1 MPLTQDAWR
10 TADLYV
16 NMLWDNGN
24 IRVFTMSGW
33 FLFAPRAAER
43 SEAKTL
49 SSQRKYDALPPANK
63 RGYDRGAEN
72 ELAVLELSV
81 HAATGCEAGQLS
93 HIAAFDDIERTAVG
107 IGRLGETAAESAR
120 MCIIAEAL
128 CEYGTTTTRA
138 WNHLGITATDMGNVM
153 SRRTWF
159 GIQFGHELPPAVCP
173 LDSRHDD
180 SPFARK
186 LCEWNEQAGLIDS
199 DSPML
204 MASSPSDDPIEVAS
218 LPTHAQL
225 LTVARAGSITWE
237 SIGTAPPGSPA
248 TYGPLYLLSQS
259 TLTAVRRAS
268 FSLATETVL
277 PCTAYENS
285 VEMDVDTWLRSHSRA
300 TQAWARALAVSLGR
314 FGIDAMGNSETN
326 AHTGSADAPSAFSF
340 AWSAS
345 FGTAGASHPWLADGV
360 CEQLLCTVMSLE
372 RLYISTEPVDS
383 MHPPLVQLVQLMYE
397 NALVHFM
404 RHAVGMDSNVPSE
417 LFDHIE
423 STSMPIFARSLE
435 RDPSRQATLEPMC
448 AALQLITA
456 WAGILF
462 HASDH
467 MTDNACRAKPWEVVA
482 MAPHADSHATWIA
495 APMTAPPHSMHSR
508 AWELASTVDYYHTIA
523 PASLHHDVQCTV
535 ILAESAT
542 TFLSGSKAPVR
553 CTVCGKVVDDDALK
567 GFHKHLHARKC
578 ITAIARAARATMRTC
593 KRKAHVEPTELDA
606 PPGTDANDDDKSSGS
621 THDADLRDIRE
632 VLYEA
637 ERQVI
642 ALFGCECLGVQ
653 VSGHKERTIRTNATH
668 GTAIGMLN
676 GWISPLP
683 MPHFAARC

>member
-1 MPLTQDAWR
+1 
-10 TADLYV
+10 
-16 NMLWDNGN
+16 
-24 IRVFTMSGW
+24 MSGW

-49 SSQRKYDALPPANK
+49 SSQRKYDALPSANK
-63 RGYDRGAEN
+63 PNYDRGAEN
-72 ELAVLELSV
+72 ELAALELSV
-81 HAATGCEAGQLS
+81 HAATGCEAGQWP
-93 HIAAFDDIERTAVG
+93 HIAAFDDIAGIARS
-107 IGRLGETAAESAR
+107 IGRREKTAEYAR
-120 MCIIAEAL
+120 TCIIAEAL
-128 CEYGTTTTRA
+128 CEYGITTTRA
-138 WNHLGITATDMGNVM
+138 WNHLSIPATDMGNVM

-159 GIQFGHELPPAVCP
+159 GIQPEHELPPAVCP

-180 SPFARK
+180 SPFVRK

-268 FSLATETVL
+268 FPLATESVL

-285 VEMDVDTWLRSHSRA
+285 VEMDVDAWLRSHPRA
-300 TQAWARALAVSLGR
+300 TQSWARALAVSLGR
-314 FGIDAMGNSETN
+314 FGIDAMENSETN

-345 FGTAGASHPWLADGV
+345 FGTAGAFHPWLAEGV

-383 MHPPLVQLVQLMYE
+383 MRPPLVQFVQLMYE
-397 NALVHFM
+397 NALIHFM
-404 RHAVGMDSNVPSE
+404 RHAVGPRTNVPSE
-417 LFDHIE
+417 LFDHLE
-423 STSMPIFARSLE
+423 STSMPIFAPSLE
-435 RDPSRQATLEPMC
+435 REPPDGVTQLTLRPMC

-467 MTDNACRAKPWEVVA
+467 MTDNACRAKPWEVVD
-482 MAPHADSHATWIA
+482 MIPQVDRDDRWIA
-495 APMTAPPHSMHSR
+495 APMTAPPCSAHSR
-508 AWELASTVDYYHTIA
+508 AWKLASTANYYSTIVKGDT
-523 PASLHHDVQCTV
+523 HRDVPRTA
-535 ILAESAT
+535 ILAERAT
-542 TFLSGSKAPVR
+542 ATLLEHNVLVR
-553 CTVCGKVVDDDALK
+553 CIVCETVVDSDTLN
-567 GFHKHLHARKC
+567 GFHEHLHARKC
-578 ITAIARAARATMRTC
+578 ITAIRRAVHATRNTC
-593 KRKAHVEPTELDA
+593 ARKADPGPTELDA
-606 PPGTDANDDDKSSGS
+606 PPGTSADDEDKSSGL
-621 THDADLRDIRE
+621 ADDSNFADIID
-632 VLYEA
+632 VLDHA
-637 ERQVI
+637 EKQVV
-642 ALFGCECLGVQ
+642 ALFGCKCLGVQ
-653 VSGHKERTIRTNATH
+653 VSEHPERTIRTNAKYK
-668 GTAIGMLN
+668 TAVEMLE
-676 GWISPLP
+676 GWTSPLP
-683 MPHFAARC
+683 MPHFAVRC